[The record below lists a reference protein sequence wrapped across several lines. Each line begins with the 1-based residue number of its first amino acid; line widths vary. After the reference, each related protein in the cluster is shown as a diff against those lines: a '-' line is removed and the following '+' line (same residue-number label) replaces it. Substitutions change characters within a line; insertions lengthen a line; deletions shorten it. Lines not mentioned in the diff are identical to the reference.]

1 MKKISFITGDNI
13 KLDGLLYESNISTNE
28 VVISVHGMGSNC
40 FKKREDIL
48 ASEITKNNIS
58 YFCFNNRGHDLT
70 VFVDKYIDGK
80 RRKIIFGT
88 SYEDVLDS
96 YYDITG
102 AIKSMMNIG
111 YEKIHLQGH
120 SLGCTKIVYT
130 YNRLKNDN
138 NSEILS
144 KIKSI
149 ILLSLV
155 DIPATQKYSLNGKFD
170 KMIEYAMQKENDN
183 KLTELMPEDAFMHPI
198 SVKTYLRYF
207 KYNEKINFSRF
218 GDTSYNFEE
227 LNNITVPL
235 FIRWGNVKE
244 MILQDVKELIE
255 FMNSKI
261 NNIHK
266 DIGYIDGA
274 NHSYEGK
281 ELIVV
286 NEILK
291 FI

>member
-13 KLDGLLYESNISTNE
+13 KLDGLLYEPSISTNE
-28 VVISVHGMGSNC
+28 VVISVHGMSSNC

-48 ASEITKNNIS
+48 ADEIIKNNIS

-80 RRKIIFGT
+80 RKKIISGT

-102 AIKSMMNIG
+102 AIKSMIDIG

-130 YNRLKNDN
+130 YNRLKDEN
-138 NSEILS
+138 NTEILG
-144 KIKSI
+144 KIKSV

-155 DIPATQKYSLNGKFD
+155 DIIATQKYSLND
-170 KMIEYAMQKENDN
+170 KYDQMIEYAIQKENDKKSN
-183 KLTELMPEDAFMHPI
+183 ELMPEDAFMHPI

-218 GDTSYNFEE
+218 GDKNYNFEE
-227 LNNITVPL
+227 LNNITVPI

-244 MILQDVKELIE
+244 MILQDVIKLIE

-261 NNIHK
+261 INTHK

-274 NHSYEGK
+274 NHSYDGK
-281 ELIVV
+281 ELIIA